1 MSTTMA
7 NAIPSN
13 PAVASPRAIR
23 EAARRHIERW
33 LQFCDD
39 VLDWN
44 RDQMLLGNPAPA
56 VVEEHRD
63 TLKWV
68 IRFTRMMHAEA
79 SDLDFPPR
87 ELAQRLAIRLR
98 QLEDAW
104 GTFHDHSLSPAEA
117 DRILADV
124 FPNER

>member
-1 MSTTMA
+1 MTST
-7 NAIPSN
+7 
-13 PAVASPRAIR
+13 VASGTEAVSPRVIL
-23 EAARRHIERW
+23 EAGEQQIEHW
-33 LQFCDD
+33 LSFCDK

-44 RDQMLLGNPAPA
+44 RDHFLLSDASPAML
-56 VVEEHRD
+56 EEHRR

-68 IRFTRMMHAEA
+68 IRFTRMMHAEV
-79 SDLDFPPR
+79 SDIDFPSR

-124 FPNER
+124 FSDER